1 MNNNNMMVS
10 RKGGVVNDDR
20 MKAMQEAKRLKQEE
34 QEFMSGFGTVNGGMM
49 VRRDAA
55 VAAGNNGG
63 QAAQAMPAVSKEI
76 ADSNNNAEAPEAAEK
91 SFAGAAPVELSTPV
105 KANGA
110 NAVAGTSAG
119 NSAQAKTRADIAN
132 IAGKAQAA
140 AQSAMQ
146 QSRPAAPTARPQ
158 APATPQAA
166 TKPSI
171 AAPSKIRTAFKPD
184 DIAKAYVEMF
194 KKHFDLELS
203 SILAYENMRRFT
215 DVDNAKTPEKTL
227 YYVENTYRLSTLI
240 YLAGNFPI
248 MVIAIILSEKNR
260 KNILRYVTS
269 ETELAAKPYDS
280 VRETRLSRY
289 SKKFAD
295 MSVNDAIAITLGA
308 TVPTQ
313 ELAAALKARF
323 DDICAKMKAKYDK
336 DLTKAARKLDDD
348 ARNDVVFIFSNI
360 WHLLQA
366 FENVPETR
374 NYIMMITDDTRKNL
388 EI

>member
-10 RKGGVVNDDR
+10 RKGGVVNDNR
-20 MKAMQEAKRLKQEE
+20 TEAMQEAKRLEQEE

-55 VAAGNNGG
+55 AAAGGNSG
-63 QAAQAMPAVSKEI
+63 QAAQATPKEI
-76 ADSNNNAEAPEAAEK
+76 AGSDIAEAPEVAEK
-91 SFAGAAPVELSTPV
+91 SFAGAAPAELSTPV
-105 KANGA
+105 KAGGA
-110 NAVAGTSAG
+110 NIMANASAG

-146 QSRPAAPTARPQ
+146 QGRPAAPAAKPQ
-158 APATPQAA
+158 APAAAPQIAP
-166 TKPSI
+166 KPSI
-171 AAPSKIRTAFKPD
+171 AVPVKIKTALKPD

-203 SILAYENMRRFT
+203 PVLAYESMRRFT
-215 DVDNAKTPEKTL
+215 DVDNIKSPEKTL
-227 YYVENTYRLSTLI
+227 YYIENTYRLSTLI

-248 MVIAIILSEKNR
+248 MVIAMILSEKNR
-260 KNILRYVTS
+260 KNVLRYVTA

-289 SKKFAD
+289 AKKFAE

-323 DDICAKMKAKYDK
+323 DDICARMKAKYDK

-348 ARNDVVFIFSNI
+348 ARNDVVFIFSNV

-366 FENVPETR
+366 FENVSEVR

>member
-10 RKGGVVNDDR
+10 RKGGVVNDNR
-20 MKAMQEAKRLKQEE
+20 TEAMQEAKRLEQEE

-55 VAAGNNGG
+55 AAAGNNSG
-63 QAAQAMPAVSKEI
+63 QAAQAAPKEI
-76 ADSNNNAEAPEAAEK
+76 ADSDAVETPDATEK
-91 SFAGAAPVELSTPV
+91 SFAGAAPAELSTPV
-105 KANGA
+105 KAGGA
-110 NAVAGTSAG
+110 NAVANTNAG

-146 QSRPAAPTARPQ
+146 QGRPAAPAAKPQ
-158 APATPQAA
+158 APAVPQAA
-166 TKPSI
+166 PKPSI
-171 AAPSKIRTAFKPD
+171 AAPTKIKTALKPD

-203 SILAYENMRRFT
+203 PVLAYESMRRFT
-215 DVDNAKTPEKTL
+215 DVDNIKSPEKTL
-227 YYVENTYRLSTLI
+227 YYIENTYRLSTLI

-248 MVIAIILSEKNR
+248 MVIAMILSEKNR
-260 KNILRYVTS
+260 KNVLRYITA

-289 SKKFAD
+289 AKKFAD
-295 MSVNDAIAITLGA
+295 MSVNDAITITLGA

-323 DDICAKMKAKYDK
+323 DDICARMKAKYDK

-348 ARNDVVFIFSNI
+348 ARNDVVFIFSNV